1 MKVIL
6 VPGFWLDASSWDGVV
21 PALEA
26 SGHAVEALTLPGLES
41 PDADR
46 TGVTLR
52 DHVDAVIARIDA
64 VDEPVV
70 LVGHSGGGSIIA
82 GAADARPDHVA
93 RAIYVDSG
101 PIGEGGI
108 INDELPEIDGEIPL
122 PDWDVFDDSDLTDL
136 DDHLRDAFRARAI
149 PEPARVATDPQ
160 HVSNERRYD
169 IPTTVIASSIP
180 GSMLRDF
187 MTKDHPYVRE
197 LSKMHDYEIVDLPT
211 GHWPQFTRPAEL
223 GATIVKA
230 IDRS

>member
-1 MKVIL
+1 
-6 VPGFWLDASSWDGVV
+6 VV
-21 PALEA
+21 PALDA

-41 PDADR
+41 ADADR

-70 LVGHSGGGSIIA
+70 LVGHSGGGSIIG
-82 GAADARPDHVA
+82 GAADARPDRIA

-101 PIGEGGI
+101 PLGEGGV

-122 PDWDVFDDSDLTDL
+122 PDWDVFDDSALTDL
-136 DDHLRDAFRARAI
+136 DEDLRAAFRARAI
-149 PEPARVATDPQ
+149 PEPVRVATDPQ

-180 GSMLRDF
+180 GSMLREF

-197 LSKMHDYEIVDLPT
+197 LSRMHDYEIIDLPT

-223 GATIVKA
+223 GASIVKA
-230 IDRS
+230 INRS